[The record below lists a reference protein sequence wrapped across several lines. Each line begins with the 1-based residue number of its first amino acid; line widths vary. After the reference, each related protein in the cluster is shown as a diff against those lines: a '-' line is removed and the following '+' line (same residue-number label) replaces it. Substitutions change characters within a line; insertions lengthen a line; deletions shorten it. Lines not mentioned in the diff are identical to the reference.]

1 MKKINKKIKATCS
14 LAAACILSLVS
25 CADSKQNGVSG
36 SNLSNSIY
44 TEEDLV
50 WQEDFNELNLNDWNF
65 EFHEKGWVNNELQS
79 YDDSSE
85 NTYVKDGYL
94 IIQPLKG
101 MNADHTLKYTSGRIN
116 TQGKHTFKYGR
127 IEARLKVPQGQ
138 GFLPAFWMMPDDES
152 FYGQWPKCG
161 EIDIMEVLGNQIDTV
176 YGTLHFGEPH
186 QQKQGTYTLKKGN
199 FADQFHVFALEWDPG
214 EMRFYCDGVLYKTVD
229 DWFTKWD
236 GYDEKTF
243 PAPYDQPYYLILNV
257 AVGGSW
263 PGNPN
268 STTPFDEKAQMV
280 VDYVK
285 VYQKPS
291 YNENVEK
298 KEDSSVSAS
307 LVGKGN
313 LVTGEK
319 DGWTFLTAGN
329 GVGSADVKSGNVTIK
344 TEKEG
349 TLEYSIQLVSSSV
362 PMVKGTKYRYS
373 FDAYAD
379 QARTLITGITAPD
392 NGYVRHFGDEK
403 ITVGTEKKHYEYEFV
418 MAAKTDGNCRLE
430 YNLGSQGST
439 ATVYIS
445 NIVLEAIEEID
456 LNAGAK
462 SVLPNGNYIHNGTFD
477 SGKARLGDWETA
489 GNAVFSVTNENL
501 VRQFKA
507 EMNETVSG
515 KEDVSLF
522 QNGISLN
529 PGKDYILTFDAY
541 ASKDSELNVS
551 VDKLAGKASLTTEKK
566 SYTYRFV
573 SGKTKTEGKL
583 LFNLGAKDTTVYID
597 NVVLKEDALLVNGD
611 FKQKMIGWEVYHN
624 DEAKVT
630 DEVDENGFKMVI
642 EDTGSADWNIQLKQ
656 NGVLLENGKTY
667 TLSFKAK
674 CSEARTI
681 MFALQRDGSGDDNW
695 IPYSGTQKID
705 VGPEYHTY
713 SVTFKMDNATDSK
726 TILSISTGAVNG
738 KRITSK
744 HTIRIQDVSL
754 KTVN

>member
-1 MKKINKKIKATCS
+1 MKKILLEKALVTAFALALGVTVCS
-14 LAAACILSLVS
+14 CWNRNVNSGLS
-25 CADSKQNGVSG
+25 K
-36 SNLSNSIY
+36 SIY
-44 TEEDLV
+44 SEEDLV

-127 IEARLKVPQGQ
+127 IESRLKVPQGQ

-199 FADQFHVFALEWDPG
+199 FADEFHIFALEWDPG

-257 AVGGSW
+257 AVGGNW

-268 STTPFDEKAQMV
+268 SQTTFDEKAQMV

-285 VYQKPS
+285 VYQKKS
-291 YNENVEK
+291 YDENVEK
-298 KEDSSVSAS
+298 KEDSSAGTS
-307 LVGKGN
+307 LIGKGN

-329 GVGSADVKSGNVTIK
+329 GVGNAAVKSGNVTIK

-379 QARTLITGITAPD
+379 EERTMITGITAPD

-403 ITVGTEKKHYEYEFV
+403 VTVGKEKNHYEYEFV
-418 MAAKTDGNCRLE
+418 MSAKTDGNCRLE

-456 LNAGAK
+456 LNAGVK
-462 SVLPNGNYIHNGTFD
+462 LVLPNGNYIHNGTFD
-477 SGKARLGDWETA
+477 SGKNRLGDWETNGKA
-489 GNAVFSVTNENL
+489 TFSVTNENL
-501 VRQFKA
+501 VREFKA
-507 EMNETVSG
+507 EMKSDVS
-515 KEDVSLF
+515 KLEDVELYQS
-522 QNGISLN
+522 GISLN

-541 ASKDSELNVS
+541 ASKNSELLVS
-551 VDKLAGKASLTTEKK
+551 VDQLSKKATLSTQKK
-566 SYTYRFV
+566 QFTYRFK
-573 SGKTKTEGKL
+573 SKNQKTEGKL
-583 LFNLGAKDTTVYID
+583 LFNLGSLDTTVYID

-611 FKQKMIGWEVYHN
+611 FSQNMVGWEVYHN

-630 DEVDENGFKMVI
+630 DEVDANGFKMTI

-656 NGVLLENGKTY
+656 NGVYLEKGKTY

-674 CSEARTI
+674 STEARTI
-681 MFALQRDGSGDDNW
+681 MYALQRDGSGDDNW

-713 SVTFKMDNATDSK
+713 SVTFKMENATDSK

-738 KRITSK
+738 KRLTSK

-754 KTVN
+754 KAVD